1 MSGLMKLS
9 INNHQATLSGGLPT
23 AREVGIFIA
32 EYASWLWASGATC
45 IRIEKNVF
53 RMQKAFGVEAD
64 ICIMPRHIHATVWNK
79 ERSESFSIVRRNQK
93 AVISFDINTQM
104 SKLSWDVAEGRCDFF
119 EAREAFERIKQIK
132 PANPSMVLLLVSL
145 ANASF
150 CRLFGGDLISM
161 LLVFISTF
169 CGYKIKQIMLEDRVD
184 VRFVFLCSSFVSS
197 VISAGAHLFGW
208 GETPE
213 IALASSVLYLIPGI
227 PYINAV
233 NDMLDGHYICSYC
246 RLMDGLIL
254 TVCLSFGF
262 CCGLFLMNLNW
273 F

>member
-1 MSGLMKLS
+1 MNKNQTIQS
-9 INNHQATLSGGLPT
+9 TGLPT
-23 AREVGIFIA
+23 ACEAGVFIA
-32 EYASWLWASGATC
+32 DYASWLWASGATC

-53 RMQKAFGVEAD
+53 RMQKALGIDAD
-64 ICIMPRHIHATVWNK
+64 ISIMPRHIHATIWNK
-79 ERSESFSIVRRNQK
+79 ERNESFSIVRRNHK
-93 AVISFDINTQM
+93 SVISFDINTQM
-104 SKLSWDVAEGRCDFF
+104 SKLSWDIAEGRCTFSQ
-119 EAREAFERIKQIK
+119 AQATFERIKQTQ
-132 PANPSMVLLLVSL
+132 PANPSMDLLLASL

-161 LLVFISTF
+161 LLVFISTL
-169 CGYKIKQIMLEDRVD
+169 CGYKIKQILLEEKVD
-184 VRFVFLCSSFVSS
+184 VRFVFLCSSFVSA

-208 GETPE
+208 GGTPE

-233 NDMLDGHYICSYC
+233 NDLLDGHYICSYC
-246 RLMDGLIL
+246 RLMDGLVL
-254 TVCLSFGF
+254 TICLSIGF

>member
-1 MSGLMKLS
+1 MSNHHSLS
-9 INNHQATLSGGLPT
+9 QTGQPT
-23 AREVGIFIA
+23 AREVAIFIA

-53 RMQKAFGVEAD
+53 RMQKAFGVDAD
-64 ICIMPRHIHATVWNK
+64 VSIMPRHIHVTAWNQ
-79 ERSESFSIVRRNQK
+79 ERSESFSIVRRNLK
-93 AVISFDINTQM
+93 SLISFDINTQM
-104 SKLSWDVAEGRCDFF
+104 SKLSWDVADERCSFQEALQRF
-119 EAREAFERIKQIK
+119 EEIKQTK
-132 PANPSMVLLLVSL
+132 PASPTMVLLLASL

-161 LLVFISTF
+161 LLVFVSTL
-169 CGYKIKQIMLEDRVD
+169 CGYRMKQTLLEERID
-184 VRFVFLCSSFVSS
+184 VRFVFLCSSFVSA

-233 NDMLDGHYICSYC
+233 SDMLDGHYICSFC
-246 RLMDGLIL
+246 RLMDGLVL
-254 TVCLSFGF
+254 TVCLSIGL